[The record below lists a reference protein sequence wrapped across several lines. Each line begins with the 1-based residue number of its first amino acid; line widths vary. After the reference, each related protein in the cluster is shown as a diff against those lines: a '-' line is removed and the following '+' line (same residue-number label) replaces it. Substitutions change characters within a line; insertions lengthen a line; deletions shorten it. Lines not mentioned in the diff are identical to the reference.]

1 MHFFNEIQ
9 RKQHPQAGLIPEAV
23 WSEIFNDNE
32 FPNSLISWMSMPY
45 DVLKKKLTSIS
56 DAEKNKAWIAIA
68 LSHPSLN
75 NQQLLELGDLLG
87 LCNSERLNLVV
98 MLSNHTNHLELLTRY
113 SQQEFN
119 EIDSF
124 SVVKNYSLRVQRVA
138 KLGYLNTLEYLIETI
153 EPKVTRSQ
161 LQELITYDSCAA
173 FRGAAEGGHLDVL
186 KFLEAKVSDKLH
198 DMMEAQNYYAFRWA
212 ANQGHLAVLRY
223 LESKMPEKLQDMIKA
238 GAFCAFRFAAS
249 HGHLEVLKYLQEKAP
264 DKMLKMLKRNNFIAF
279 QLAAIKGH
287 LPVVQYMLS
296 YPSVFAYAEA
306 HQEEWGQQC
315 VWPFMSQQ
323 LTALYRQQQEVEAN
337 NLDAV
342 FDVPAEEAKLLFYIA
357 RNLIRRNDAVLIDDL
372 RFLLN
377 LPSVKSLAHTE
388 VTANQSNELL
398 RLALSVGNQDA
409 ARVLLNIAAV
419 RTLAEQRNYYRE
431 EQEGRLDL
439 AALAA
444 DHESSMTA
452 LTQGEQTQL
461 QAVIDRY
468 QPLLHQTGVS
478 QVMIDLR
485 STLQAHYE
493 AHPALLN
500 IKKEDQ
506 HEDLVLPM
514 TWNDFAVL
522 QLTPEQQEQALIA
535 YYQNKAHT
543 AWRYLSKP
551 NPWMHEHA
559 SYVYIND
566 DHSERWST
574 FEEHQSLISLL
585 YLAALDK
592 ETPCIDDYTFATRV
606 AHFIAE
612 LAHIG
617 RAHNWD
623 KSRRKNN
630 GQLEQY
636 DDLEGDRPSCYSGVK
651 RRLFQSVLGHPL
663 LKLVTED
670 VIKAELN
677 EFLVTH
683 FKKEI
688 HPNNCIALKIAW
700 DKGIDGEPL
709 SEEETQKIQSL
720 NVSGEQQQE
729 FKRYLSN
736 KYGSSFS
743 SSLILLIDKAFELTS
758 TINSHLFKHGGLMV
772 DFFSKI
778 EITEKQ
784 EVGLSQNPN
793 RFFGGNVSESSNT
806 KSPSLAMIAKRG

>member
-1 MHFFNEIQ
+1 MYFFNEIQ
-9 RKQHPQAGLIPEAV
+9 RNQHPQARLIPEAV
-23 WSEIFNDNE
+23 WSEIFSDNE
-32 FPNSLISWMSMPY
+32 FPNILISWMSMPY
-45 DVLKKKLTSIS
+45 EVLKKQLISIS
-56 DAEKNKAWIAIA
+56 DVEKNKVWIAIA

-87 LCNSERLNLVV
+87 LCNSELLNLVV
-98 MLSNHTNHLELLTRY
+98 MLGNDTNHLELLKRY
-113 SQQEFN
+113 SQKEFN

-124 SVVKNYSLRVQRVA
+124 TVDKNYSLRIQRVA

-161 LQELITYDSCAA
+161 LQDMITYAA
-173 FRGAAEGGHLDVL
+173 FQGAAERGHLAIL
-186 KFLEAKVSDKLH
+186 KFLETKVSDKLH
-198 DMMEAQNYYAFRWA
+198 DMIEAQNYYAFRWA

-264 DKMLKMLKRNNFIAF
+264 DKVLKMLKINNFIAF
-279 QLAAIKGH
+279 QLATIKGH

-315 VWPFMSQQ
+315 VWPFVSQK
-323 LTALYRQQQEVEAN
+323 LTVLRAQQHEVERN

-342 FDVPAEEAKLLFYIA
+342 FDVPAEAAKLLFYIA
-357 RNLIRRNDAVLIDDL
+357 RNLIRRNNAALIDDL

-377 LPSVKSLAHTE
+377 LPSVKSLAHME
-388 VTANQSNELL
+388 VTANEDNELL

-409 ARVLLNIAAV
+409 ASVLLHIPAV
-419 RTLAEQRNYYRE
+419 RILAEQNNYYRE
-431 EQEGRLDL
+431 EQQGRLDL
-439 AALAA
+439 SALAA

-468 QPLLHQTGVS
+468 QSLLHQAGVS

-500 IKKEDQ
+500 IQKEDH

-514 TWNDFAVL
+514 TWNDFAAL
-522 QLTPEQQEQALIA
+522 RLTPEQKEQALIA

-566 DHSERWST
+566 AHSERWST

-592 ETPCIDDYTFATRV
+592 ETPCIDDYTFATRL
-606 AHFIAE
+606 AHFIEE

-677 EFLVTH
+677 EFLITH

-688 HPNNCIALKIAW
+688 HPNNCIALKKAW

-709 SEEETQKIQSL
+709 SEEDTQKIQSL
-720 NVSGEQQQE
+720 NVSGEQQQG
-729 FKRYLSN
+729 FKNYLSH
-736 KYGSSFS
+736 KYGPSFS
-743 SSLILLIDKAFELTS
+743 PSLILLIDKAFELTP

-772 DFFSKI
+772 DFFSKL

-784 EVGLSQNPN
+784 EDGFSQNPN
-793 RFFGGNVSESSNT
+793 RFFVGNISESPNS
-806 KSPSLAMIAKRG
+806 KSLSSALMAKK